1 MQYVST
7 RGGVPA
13 ATYTEIILQGLAKD
27 GGLFVPVQ
35 YPQVSKETLKSWR
48 GLNYAQLATA
58 VTALFAKDMNRSTIA
73 HLCEST
79 YTSETYDHGRE
90 GTDFRRLCL

>member
-35 YPQVSKETLKSWR
+35 YPQVSKETLKS
-48 GLNYAQLATA
+48 
-58 VTALFAKDMNRSTIA
+58 
-73 HLCEST
+73 
-79 YTSETYDHGRE
+79 
-90 GTDFRRLCL
+90 